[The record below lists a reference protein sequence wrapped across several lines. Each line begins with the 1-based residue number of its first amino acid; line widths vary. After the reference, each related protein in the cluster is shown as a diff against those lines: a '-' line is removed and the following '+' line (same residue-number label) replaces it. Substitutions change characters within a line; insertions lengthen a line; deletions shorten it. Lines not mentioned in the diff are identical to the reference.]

1 MNITY
6 KLVVRYNVLVNI
18 VEIAAKLQKNF
29 GQSKKK

>member
-6 KLVVRYNVLVNI
+6 KLVFKYAVLLNI
-18 VEIAAKLQKNF
+18 VDFAAKLQKNF